1 MGAHRLKAE
10 LQVTASALRL
20 VVRRGRARL
29 VLRHECIEL
38 FLVLGVAQAVEE
50 IPELDLLL
58 FKALQG
64 LGAVLV
70 EGAVAAR
77 LRTEAAEAEATA
89 LHAAAHP
96 LHLVL
101 HPLHLVRPA
110 ILVTPATHFSAPECE
125 KEKGKSDRPPDDEA
139 ENGHGDPAGMPGT
152 IKHMRAIRLFFPPA
166 TSIDSCGEGHFPLHD
181 GITPL

>member
-1 MGAHRLKAE
+1 MG
-10 LQVTASALRL
+10 SALRL

-29 VLRHECIEL
+29 VLRHERVEL

-58 FKALQG
+58 FEALQG

-77 LRTEAAEAEATA
+77 LRTETAEAEATA
-89 LHAAAHP
+89 LHATAHP

-125 KEKGKSDRPPDDEA
+125 KEKGKPDRPPDDET
-139 ENGHGDPAGMPGT
+139 EDGHGDPAGVPGR
-152 IKHMRAIRLFFPPA
+152 IKHVRAMGFLVGAAP
-166 TSIDSCGEGHFPLHD
+166 SIDISGVGHLPS
-181 GITPL
+181 P